1 VLALVADAA
10 TEGRHVITGM
20 LLVGLLFICV
30 IALGTT
36 SHYLRTR
43 RRKRRRRQPSY

>member
-1 VLALVADAA
+1 MLALADAA

-20 LLVGLLFICV
+20 LLVGLVFISV

-36 SHYLRTR
+36 SHYLRER
-43 RRKRRRRQPSY
+43 RRKRRRQQPSY